1 MIKLS
6 VIVVSWNV
14 KALLERCLDSLFR
27 SLREGEA
34 EILVVDNGSRDGS
47 REYLGDLRNRNLKII
62 LNDRDLGFSHANNQ
76 ALQQAEGEY
85 VLFLNPDTEIVDDV
99 CGKTMKLLSENKN
112 WGIIG
117 CRLVDPDN
125 EVQPSVKSFPKVG
138 NQLILLLKLQ
148 YLLLGLR
155 MMRKYFRRDFDYNR
169 TSEVNQVAGAFMMMK
184 KEILERVGSFDER
197 FHLWFEDVDL
207 CYRVKQAGYKVVYYS
222 QAKVIHYGGQ
232 SFNQLLSRDKQK
244 IYNHSLLL
252 YFKKYHP
259 FSYYWPI
266 VLAQPLS
273 LFLARLSEIYSNKKK
288 GEIKKKLKIN

>member
-138 NQLILLLKLQ
+138 NQLVLLLKLQ
-148 YLLLGLR
+148 YLLPGLR